1 MDSALAAISD
11 YLQLEA
17 LGLLLLAV
25 VLAGVLGS
33 EREIAGQ
40 AAGLRTHV
48 LVSLGA
54 ACFTLVSI
62 FGFIGFG
69 TVQDPGRVAAQ
80 IVTGVGFLGAG
91 AIWRSGASV
100 RGLTTAAS
108 IWMAAAV
115 GMMAGSGLYVL
126 AVGATALAW
135 LVLYAVKR
143 FERRLVTKDGQD

>member
-1 MDSALAAISD
+1 MDSALAAIYD

-17 LGLLLLAV
+17 LGRLLLAV

-62 FGFIGFG
+62 FGFTGYG
-69 TVQDPGRVAAQ
+69 TVQDPGGSPR
-80 IVTGVGFLGAG
+80 
-91 AIWRSGASV
+91 RS
-100 RGLTTAAS
+100 
-108 IWMAAAV
+108 
-115 GMMAGSGLYVL
+115 
-126 AVGATALAW
+126 
-135 LVLYAVKR
+135 
-143 FERRLVTKDGQD
+143 

>member
-1 MDSALAAISD
+1 MNSALAAISE

-17 LGLLLLAV
+17 LGRLLLAV
-25 VLAGVLGS
+25 ALAGVLGS

-62 FGFIGFG
+62 FGFIGYG
-69 TVQDPGRVAAQ
+69 MVQDPGRVAAQ

-91 AIWRSGASV
+91 AIWRSGVSV